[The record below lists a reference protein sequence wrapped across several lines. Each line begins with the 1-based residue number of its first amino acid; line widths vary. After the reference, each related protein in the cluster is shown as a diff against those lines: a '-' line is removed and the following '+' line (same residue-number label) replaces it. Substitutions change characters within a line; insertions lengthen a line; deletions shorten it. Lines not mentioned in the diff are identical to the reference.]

1 MEGGS
6 FMSACSAEER
16 LILGG
21 WNFTQKD
28 PPSLAIQDVI
38 AQKLF
43 EATQMVTGVRS
54 SIVIAQCDK

>member
-1 MEGGS
+1 
-6 FMSACSAEER
+6 MSACSAEER

-43 EATQMVTGVRS
+43 EATQMVTVVRS